1 MAMMFSDIRSFTTL
15 SESMTPK
22 ESFDFV
28 NAYLQRVSPE
38 IRKHNGFIVKYLGDG
53 MMAAFPEGADDAV
66 QAGIAQL
73 KKVQEYNWQRQEEG
87 YLPIE
92 IGMGIHVGHIMVG
105 MVGEA
110 NRIQGDAL
118 SDNVNLTARLEGLTK
133 FYGVSLLISE
143 QVLKGLNDSA
153 GYHIRFWTEQLLKA
167 ELNPSPFMKCWMGK
181 QRLQEN

>member
-1 MAMMFSDIRSFTTL
+1 MAKQIKGSFENLETQKNSFARFVPLEYLQFLRKDSILDVQLGDHVSKEMAMMFSDIRSFTTL

-92 IGMGIHVGHIMVG
+92 IGMGIHVGHIIG
-105 MVGEA
+105 G
-110 NRIQGDAL
+110 
-118 SDNVNLTARLEGLTK
+118 
-133 FYGVSLLISE
+133 YG
-143 QVLKGLNDSA
+143 
-153 GYHIRFWTEQLLKA
+153 R
-167 ELNPSPFMKCWMGK
+167 
-181 QRLQEN
+181 